1 MESRF
6 GMLGLNRNVVALVK
20 HASNWTELFGEEK
33 NLLNALVGEHV
44 VDIQHIGSTAIDGIS
59 AKPLLDILVGV
70 KSMGDAQKF
79 DKHKLKEANIY
90 HLGRVQIEGKEVF
103 AKFSNLENLTK
114 THVLHVVEYGGDWWK
129 THIFFRDYLNEHPE
143 VAKQYEALKIELAE
157 AFPTDERSYTDGKKI
172 FVEKILLLQEL
183 KNDEIR

>member
-1 MESRF
+1 
-6 GMLGLNRNVVALVK
+6 
-20 HASNWTELFGEEK
+20 
-33 NLLNALVGEHV
+33 
-44 VDIQHIGSTAIDGIS
+44 
-59 AKPLLDILVGV
+59 
-70 KSMGDAQKF
+70 MGDAQKF

-114 THVLHVVEYGGDWWK
+114 THVLHVVEYGGDWWQ

-143 VAKQYEALKIELAE
+143 VAKRYEALKIELAE

-172 FVEKILLLQEL
+172 FVEKILLFY
-183 KNDEIR
+183 KN